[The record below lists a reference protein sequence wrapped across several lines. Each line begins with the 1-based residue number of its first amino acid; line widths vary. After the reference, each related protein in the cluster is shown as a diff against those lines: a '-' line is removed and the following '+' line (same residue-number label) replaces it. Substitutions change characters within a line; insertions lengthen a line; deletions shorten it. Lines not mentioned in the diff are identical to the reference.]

1 MALMVN
7 QYAEISPDYAVLV
20 CFLAGCIVLILGLLN
35 MGVLVRFISIPVI
48 TGFTMAAATTIGSA
62 QINNIVG
69 LTSEFRNI
77 FIMTFIYLK
86 SKSLPKRSIK

>member
-69 LTSEFRNI
+69 LTSEFRKI